1 MLHLYAMRT
10 YPLTTVARQIAKI
23 RQEIGLSGFFVAGCE
38 DLDFLCEGRA
48 SEEERATW
56 IKQIGEWEGWDVR
69 MQPEAKVRFS
79 TLAVY
84 ADGSFVSHLQAA

>member
-1 MLHLYAMRT
+1 MLHLHVMRT
-10 YPLTTVARQIAKI
+10 YPLTNVARQIAKI

-56 IKQIGEWEGWDVR
+56 IKQIGQWEGWDVEV
-69 MQPEAKVRFS
+69 QPGAKVRFS
-79 TLAVY
+79 TLVVSVS
-84 ADGSFVSHLQAA
+84 GSLVSHLEAA